1 MAHNARF
8 KTKCAASYLGVS
20 AVDKDKCTVPG
31 ITAIRASMV
40 SKAEAPML
48 KFELIEGT
56 GGKKKIADLTLA
68 NPGASTNKCVYW
80 RVSIADG
87 PCAGW
92 YLDQNFNN
100 VNGGD
105 THETRW
111 TRDPRGSDI

>member
-1 MAHNARF
+1 
-8 KTKCAASYLGVS
+8 
-20 AVDKDKCTVPG
+20 
-31 ITAIRASMV
+31 MV
-40 SKAEAPML
+40 SKAAAPML
-48 KFELIEGT
+48 KFELLEGI

-68 NPGASTNKCVYW
+68 NPALSTNKCVYW

-92 YLDQNFNN
+92 YLDQNFAN

-111 TRDPRGSDI
+111 TRDPRGSDIMF